1 MWPRDASAEPRPARA
16 GEGAGEFAIRKDA
29 NHSGQANDEI
39 HVEFE
44 VRRAEG
50 AEAERLRLEQASV
63 LKEVTEWLAAR
74 RQSEPGRDRAA

>member
-1 MWPRDASAEPRPARA
+1 MVEHI
-16 GEGAGEFAIRKDA
+16 GEQSKAFPVPD
-29 NHSGQANDEI
+29 DEI

-50 AEAERLRLEQASV
+50 VEAERLRLEQANV

-74 RQSEPGRDRAA
+74 RQSEPGQDRAA